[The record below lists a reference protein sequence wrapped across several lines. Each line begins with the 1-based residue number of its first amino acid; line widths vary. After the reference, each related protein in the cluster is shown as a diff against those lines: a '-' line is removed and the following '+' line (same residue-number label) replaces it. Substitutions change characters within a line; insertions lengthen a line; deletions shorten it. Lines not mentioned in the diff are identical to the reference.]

1 MPPKF
6 SVGMLAVIKFPN
18 VLGNARGN
26 RIPVFGSGSM
36 SQKRGF
42 EEEIHPI
49 LGPLEKHARDLQ
61 KEAHQ
66 DLSAEIS
73 VPRDRHARHFQ

>member
-26 RIPVFGSGSM
+26 KITSSGSM

-42 EEEIHPI
+42 EEEMHPI
-49 LGPLEKHARDLQ
+49 LGPLEQHARDLQ